1 MKRIYGILPLLV
13 ILLVSCATTGGTK
26 VTEPVTYSE
35 TIEIT
40 GVSQDDLYIRAN
52 MWFVDAF
59 NNAES
64 VIQFS
69 DKESGVIKGKY
80 IGDSVVVGI
89 YICKIST
96 TVTVEVKDG
105 RYRITFDNPQYQH
118 IGDLLS
124 GNYIRP
130 GASGPVETVEM
141 ADKIK
146 PEWIALT
153 ESLKASVQEQE
164 DKSSW

>member
-13 ILLVSCATTGGTK
+13 ILLVSCATTGTK

-59 NNAES
+59 NNADS

-80 IGDSVVVGI
+80 IGGSVMVGI
-89 YICKIST
+89 YIYKIST

-105 RYRITFDNPQYQH
+105 RYRITFDNPQYQY

-153 ESLKASVQEQE
+153 ESLKASVQE

>member
-13 ILLVSCATTGGTK
+13 ILLISCATTGTK

-35 TIEIT
+35 TIEVAS
-40 GVSQDDLYIRAN
+40 VSQDDLYIRAN
-52 MWFVDAF
+52 MWFVDVF
-59 NNAES
+59 NNADS

-80 IGDSVVVGI
+80 IGDNVMVGI

-96 TVTVEVKDG
+96 TITVEVKDG
-105 RYRITFDNPQYQH
+105 RCRITFDNPQYQY

-146 PEWIALT
+146 PEWIVLT
-153 ESLKASVQEQE
+153 ESLKASVQE

>member
-13 ILLVSCATTGGTK
+13 ILLVSCATTGTK

-80 IGDSVVVGI
+80 IGGSVVVGI
-89 YICKIST
+89 YIYKIST

-153 ESLKASVQEQE
+153 ESLKASVQE

>member
-13 ILLVSCATTGGTK
+13 ILLVSCATTGTK

-35 TIEIT
+35 TIEVA

-80 IGDSVVVGI
+80 IGGSVMVGI

-153 ESLKASVQEQE
+153 ESLKASVQE

>member
-13 ILLVSCATTGGTK
+13 ILLVSCATTATK

-35 TIEIT
+35 TIEVA

-59 NNAES
+59 NNADS

-80 IGDSVVVGI
+80 IGGSVMVGI
-89 YICKIST
+89 YIYKIST

-105 RYRITFDNPQYQH
+105 RYRITFDNPQYQY

-153 ESLKASVQEQE
+153 ESLKASVQE

>member
-13 ILLVSCATTGGTK
+13 ILLVSCATTATK

-35 TIEIT
+35 TIEVA

-59 NNAES
+59 NNADS

-80 IGDSVVVGI
+80 IGGSVMVGI
-89 YICKIST
+89 YIYKIST

-153 ESLKASVQEQE
+153 ESLKASVQE

>member
-1 MKRIYGILPLLV
+1 
-13 ILLVSCATTGGTK
+13 
-26 VTEPVTYSE
+26 
-35 TIEIT
+35 
-40 GVSQDDLYIRAN
+40 

-59 NNAES
+59 NNANS

-80 IGDSVVVGI
+80 IGDSVMAGI

-105 RYRITFDNPQYQH
+105 RYRITFANPQYQY
-118 IGDLLS
+118 IGDVLN
-124 GNYIRP
+124 GNYARP

-146 PEWIALT
+146 PEWIKLA
-153 ESLKASVQEQE
+153 ESLKTSVQK